1 MWKRESRVVIS
12 LDEYFRLKYTRDKE
26 VVTLNTSK
34 SSVKAVTF
42 DLWET
47 LLFEKNG
54 WNLRRTNAR
63 CESIANTLSTFGIK
77 ISAEQLALAFEK
89 MSSWL
94 ESVWRIN
101 SEVTHLDQIRFII
114 KTASNGLITIKEEW
128 IDDLSSAYVSP
139 FFKVAPYLNPE
150 ASKVLQWLKD
160 RNKLVGLICNTGL
173 TPGFGLRRFLVRESL
188 AEYFDLMLFSDE
200 VRIRKPNP
208 KMFQIATRRLKVK
221 PYEIVHVGDNLKSDV
236 WGAKNSG
243 FKVIY
248 LSTEVGRDRIAESDP
263 ASLVS
268 ISRKINNLSEDQIV
282 PDKTIG
288 SLGMAIKAIQEFD
301 T

>member
-1 MWKRESRVVIS
+1 
-12 LDEYFRLKYTRDKE
+12 LKDTRDRE
-26 VVTLNTSK
+26 VVTLSISK

-63 CESIANTLSTFGIK
+63 CESIAQTMGKFGIK
-77 ISAEQLALAFEK
+77 ISVEQLALAFK
-89 MSSWL
+89 KVAFWL
-94 ESVWRIN
+94 ESVWRTN

-114 KTASNGLITIKEEW
+114 ETASSGLITIKEEW

-139 FFKVAPYLNPE
+139 FFEVAPYLNPD

-160 RNKLVGLICNTGL
+160 RNKLAGLICNTGL
-173 TPGFGLRRFLVRESL
+173 TPGVGLRRFLAREGL
-188 AEYFDLMLFSDE
+188 AEHFDLMLFSDE
-200 VRIRKPNP
+200 VGIRKPNP
-208 KMFQIATRRLKVK
+208 KMFQIATQRLKVK
-221 PYEIVHVGDNLKSDV
+221 PYEIVHIGDNLKSDV
-236 WGAKNSG
+236 WGARNAG
-243 FKVIY
+243 FKAIY

-268 ISRKINNLSEDQIV
+268 ISRKGNNLSEDQIV
-282 PDKTIG
+282 PDKTIR
-288 SLGMAIKAIQEFD
+288 SLGMAIKAIQELD